1 VNIIQFNLDV
11 PEEKL
16 IILSEPKMV
25 IKDSN
30 NTKTNKKFS
39 IYDLKLNKTVYD
51 VPITQE
57 QVIGRLMSGI
67 F

>member
-1 VNIIQFNLDV
+1 MNIIQFNLDV

-30 NTKTNKKFS
+30 TKTNKRFS
-39 IYDLKLNKTVYD
+39 IYDLKLNKTIYD

-57 QVIGRLMSGI
+57 QVIGRLTSGI